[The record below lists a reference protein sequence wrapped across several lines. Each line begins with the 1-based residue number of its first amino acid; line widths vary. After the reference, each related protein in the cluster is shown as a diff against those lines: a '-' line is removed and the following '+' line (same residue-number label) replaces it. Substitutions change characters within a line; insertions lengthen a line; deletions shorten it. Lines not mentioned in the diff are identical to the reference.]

1 MLVGGK
7 KTCAKTFEN
16 ETLQHIIPSSAVQDF
31 QISEKKKNA
40 HETMPRRRYV
50 PKNPSLQSADIW
62 HHFELCVQLALGSE
76 FSPTLFLA
84 FHSSLWPNAPVP

>member
-40 HETMPRRRYV
+40 HGDREPRVQEYTRAYCSKR
-50 PKNPSLQSADIW
+50 NPYPR
-62 HHFELCVQLALGSE
+62 ALISMKKD
-76 FSPTLFLA
+76 FFP
-84 FHSSLWPNAPVP
+84 